1 MNFTF
6 LERNK
11 IDYVYAGT
19 TAGTSTVFTSSI
31 YMAEQ
36 GGFNEATFLVEFG
49 TAASGNTIKIQ
60 QSSDNGVVDDWTDVA
75 GTLVAVGASDEKVAA
90 NIINPSKPY
99 LRAAIVR
106 GTSTTVLNSIAIRSQ
121 ASKLPVTN
129 AVSGTIAVET
139 NVSPAE
145 GTA

>member
-6 LERNK
+6 LESNK

-19 TAGTSTVFTSSI
+19 TGGTSTVNTSSVD
-31 YMAEQ
+31 MAEA
-36 GGFNEATFLVEFG
+36 GGFAEVTFLVEFG
-49 TAASGNTIKIQ
+49 TAAANNTIKVQ
-60 QSSDNGVVDDWTDVA
+60 QSSDNGSADDWTDLA
-75 GTLVAVGASDEKVAA
+75 GSSVAVASSDEKVVA
-90 NIINPSKPY
+90 NVVKPTKRY

-106 GTSTTVLNSIAIRSQ
+106 GTSTTVVNGIAIRSM
-121 ASKLPVTN
+121 ANKLPVVN
-129 AVSGTIAVET
+129 ALAGTIAVET